1 MKKLIVMPALAFMFL
16 SVGKAEAQELMK
28 PFEFN
33 CRDYVST
40 DNARAPQSAFQYDDD
55 ANTFTI
61 NGNPGDNNI
70 SFGMSKKEVGNV
82 RNVDNVYFIPN
93 DHVWM
98 AISGTNLS
106 VDDGKAYLWWWNG
119 LNENSEIRP
128 TTVVQ
133 EEDGT
138 TVFLW
143 NVKEAYS
150 SHPDKDIFDNPQ
162 LILTSCGKWEQN
174 FNSAIGLTAAEGTEA
189 TVTDICYKNVYEVAI
204 KWPQTIES
212 LGYTSETMTAELK
225 AAVER
230 YIDEAEDLIPAP
242 DSPLRKAIDEARECI
257 SSVDNEGYPQL
268 YTHYET
274 LPNLIKELRYTDIT
288 ADYVKNPSFEE
299 GPIGEKVVP
308 NGWDFDRNTYYWYG
322 VNKGGGNG
330 DPVATDGDYVFGVW
344 DGSNTIT
351 ATIGQEITLPRGK
364 YRLTVDMQATH
375 RNNNTRRVGNQR
387 LFADENVAYFKD
399 QITMPGVG
407 DTYPMQTI
415 FLDFEVTEPSQTL
428 SVGVATDGAP
438 AETWFKIDNFR
449 LYSERFSEDIT
460 VAFSA
465 EYGTMILPF
474 EAGIPEGMKVYSV
487 TSATGKGVLNL
498 EEKSTI
504 AANTP
509 YIIRDENTAN
519 SEFTFKGIAYNTQ
532 DVYTAGMLTGV
543 LKDTQAPQNS
553 YVLQKQDVLGFYKVA
568 SDDIIVGKY
577 HAYLTDNTG
586 ELNVGAFIFDMQNGG
601 TTTVKAVAAEDA
613 TVDVYSINGILVRK
627 GVKAAQALNGLQKG
641 LYIVNGVKKAVK

>member
-28 PFEFN
+28 PFEFK

-40 DNARAPQSAFQYDDD
+40 DDKRAPQTAFQYDDD

-61 NGNPGDNNI
+61 DGNPGNNNI
-70 SFGMSKKEVGNV
+70 SFGMDTKKM
-82 RNVDNVYFIPN
+82 DNVYFIPN

-106 VDDGKAYLWWWNG
+106 VGDGEAYLWWWNG
-119 LNENSEIRP
+119 LNENSEIP
-128 TTVVQ
+128 PAAVVQ

-143 NVKEAYS
+143 DVKKAYS

-162 LILTSCGKWEQN
+162 LILTSCGKRKEDWF
-174 FNSAIGLTAAEGTEA
+174 FNSAIGLTAVEGTTA

-257 SSVDNEGYPQL
+257 SSVGNEGYPQL

-299 GPIGEKVVP
+299 N
-308 NGWDFDRNTYYWYG
+308 NGSTEDWTVSAPTAWKG
-322 VNKGGGNG
+322 VNKGGGTG

-344 DGSNTIT
+344 DGSNTLT
-351 ATIGQEITLPRGK
+351 AMISQNIDLPRGK

-375 RNNNTRRVGNQR
+375 SSNNTQRVGNQR
-387 LFADENVAYFKD
+387 LFAGENVAYFKN
-399 QITMPGVG
+399 QITMPGAG
-407 DTYPMQTI
+407 DNYPMQTI

-498 EEKSTI
+498 EEESTI

-532 DVYTAGMLTGV
+532 DVYTDGMLTGV
-543 LKDTQAPQNS
+543 LKDTKAPQNS